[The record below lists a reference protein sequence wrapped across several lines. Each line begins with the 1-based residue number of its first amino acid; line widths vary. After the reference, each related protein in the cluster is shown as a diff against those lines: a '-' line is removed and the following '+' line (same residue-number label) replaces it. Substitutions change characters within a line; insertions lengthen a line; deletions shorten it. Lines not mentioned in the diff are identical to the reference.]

1 MRVLL
6 VEDNAELAR
15 LVSRA
20 LDQAGLVA
28 DRCRDIGE
36 AQAAM
41 RLGRYE
47 LAILDRRLP
56 DGDGMSL
63 IGELRRRQAG
73 IRVIMLTA
81 LDAISERVAGLDA
94 GADDYIVKP
103 FAMPEL
109 LARIRAG
116 SRRVAAQDRAEL
128 CLGRIR
134 FDVVLR
140 EARLDDAVLK
150 LQRRELLLLEAMLRR
165 AGSVVLRET
174 LMEQVYGLDEAV
186 ASNALDSQVSRLRR
200 RLAELGAGIVIHPVR
215 GVGYMMT
222 KE

>member
-15 LVSRA
+15 LVGRA

-28 DRCRDIGE
+28 DRCHDIGE
-36 AQAAM
+36 ARAAV
-41 RLGRYE
+41 RLARYD

-63 IGELRRRQAG
+63 ISELRARQAG

-81 LDAISERVAGLDA
+81 LDAVSERVAGLDA
-94 GADDYIVKP
+94 GADDYLVKP

-116 SRRVAAQDRAEL
+116 SRRNLAETGAEL
-128 CLGRIR
+128 RLGRIR
-134 FDVVLR
+134 FDAVLR
-140 EARLDDAVLK
+140 EARLDGAVLK
-150 LQRRELLLLEAMLRR
+150 LQRRELALFEALLRR
-165 AGSVVLRET
+165 AGSVILRET
-174 LMEQVYGLDEAV
+174 LMEQVYGLDDAV
-186 ASNALDSQVSRLRR
+186 ASNALDSQISRLRR
-200 RLAELGAGIVIHPVR
+200 RLSELGSGIAIHPVR
-215 GVGYMMT
+215 GVGYMMIA
-222 KE
+222 E